1 MRSSAIDRV
10 WTRVFVTT
18 TPLAMPKWMLRSNII
33 LSRQPPPQQQRK
45 KSKGKETR
53 KMNENMNAILIVGI
67 PTVKEE
73 DQAITA
79 KAVDGNFITHS
90 SSSSNTIIKMEI
102 MIIIV
107 DGQKVCHTA
116 LEEEI
121 NIGGITTTI
130 TTSSNISKGVIISNI
145 KKGTVARAMEA
156 ISEVVAGI
164 ERERR

>member
-1 MRSSAIDRV
+1 
-10 WTRVFVTT
+10 
-18 TPLAMPKWMLRSNII
+18 
-33 LSRQPPPQQQRK
+33 
-45 KSKGKETR
+45 
-53 KMNENMNAILIVGI
+53 MNENMNAILIVGI

-73 DQAITA
+73 DQTITA
-79 KAVDGNFITHS
+79 KAVDGNSITH

-116 LEEEI
+116 LEEET
-121 NIGGITTTI
+121 NIGGITTI

-145 KKGTVARAMEA
+145 KKGTVARAMEV
-156 ISEVVAGI
+156 IIEVVAGI